1 MDILARIITF
11 VIIATA
17 LFFGFYFLMALRK
30 EGGGRIKKGIEI
42 CCSRKIKRLEIE
54 KNEIEETRNFYPI
67 GSFGYERGILAM
79 AIWDLKIA
87 ICESL
92 INK

>member
-1 MDILARIITF
+1 MDILALIITF

-30 EGGGRIKKGIEI
+30 EGGG
-42 CCSRKIKRLEIE
+42 KIKRGIKICCTRKIERLKIE
-54 KNEIEETRNFYPI
+54 KNEIEVARNIYPI
-67 GSFGYERGILAM
+67 SSWAYERGALAM

-87 ICESL
+87 IYESFVR
-92 INK
+92 